1 MTLARNGS
9 DCPLG
14 SSDGLRISA
23 QQLVGLRRSH
33 THTEE
38 APLDG
43 APKYQFANR
52 LTRTSAHP
60 EQGRAFGWV
69 AKPQRST
76 GDPRAGFGSRRCAN
90 PTPWPPDRRAL
101 RARSGDFAL
110 FYGRPARALALGPG
124 RSYGPPPNSV
134 RVCYAV
140 ILVLAHPTLRALPD
154 SGQLWGPARVLA
166 SDNRSG
172 GRFETH
178 RNGPRRSQ
186 VVV

>member
-9 DCPLG
+9 DFPLG

-23 QQLVGLRRSH
+23 QQPVGLRRSH

-60 EQGRAFGWV
+60 EQGRAFGCAQHGRPSGRLWV
-69 AKPQRST
+69 PAMRKPHAVAT
-76 GDPRAGFGSRRCAN
+76 H
-90 PTPWPPDRRAL
+90 PPDRRAL
-101 RARSGDFAL
+101 RA
-110 FYGRPARALALGPG
+110 LAL
-124 RSYGPPPNSV
+124 SV
-134 RVCYAV
+134 GILRPILWTPRPSVGFGARQV
-140 ILVLAHPTLRALPD
+140 LRTTLVLAHPTLRALPD

-172 GRFETH
+172 GCFETH